1 MDKEQMPDVNSDEL
15 SQLSAE
21 IEEARHVF
29 DEDGRLLIELLNRD
43 WTDSAGKLLKRK
55 ISETEECVRMI
66 LEGK

>member
-1 MDKEQMPDVNSDEL
+1 MEKERMSDANPDVL
-15 SQLSAE
+15 SQLSGE

-29 DEDGRLLIELLNRD
+29 DENGRLLRELLERD

-55 ISETEECVRMI
+55 ISETEERVRMI